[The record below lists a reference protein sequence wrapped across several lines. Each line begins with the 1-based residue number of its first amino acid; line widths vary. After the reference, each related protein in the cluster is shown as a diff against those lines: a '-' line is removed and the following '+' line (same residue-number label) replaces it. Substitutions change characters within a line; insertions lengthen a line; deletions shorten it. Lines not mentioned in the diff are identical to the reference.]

1 MIFNLFSNKEY
12 KSTHTHSVDLNK
24 ITTIEECRD
33 MIIILTHN
41 VNRGNTTNIIKL
53 NDRALS
59 DYPSLNKLK
68 L

>member
-1 MIFNLFSNKEY
+1 MFNCFKR
-12 KSTHTHSVDLNK
+12 KVDFGHAIDLNK

-41 VNRGNTTNIIKL
+41 INRGSTTNIIT
-53 NDRALS
+53 LS
-59 DYPSLNKLK
+59 DKAILDYPSLTKLK

>member
-1 MIFNLFSNKEY
+1 MFNLFSKKKDITTY
-12 KSTHTHSVDLNK
+12 MHTVDLNK

-33 MIIILTHN
+33 MIIILAHN
-41 VNRGNTTNIIKL
+41 VNHGNTTNLIKL
-53 NDRALS
+53 NDKALS